1 MRDEPTMLSHK
12 RNQNNDSLPESRARQ
27 YGSYPVTVGY
37 LAATWALLGL
47 TLILRGT

>member
-12 RNQNNDSLPESRARQ
+12 RNQDNNSLGQSGRRQ
-27 YGSYPVTVGY
+27 YGSYPVTAETCV
-37 LAATWALLGL
+37 LLGL